1 MKFTEVF
8 SYFFLED
15 TQDAKSFSLARL
27 IVFMGACTAVISS
40 IGTIYIG
47 ININNILPDATN
59 LSLMIGFST
68 ALWTAVFAGKYFSRK
83 SENETPIEKNI
94 TNDIN

>member
-27 IVFMGACTAVISS
+27 IVFMGACTAFISTV
-40 IGTIYIG
+40 GTIYIG
-47 ININNILPDATN
+47 INISNISPDATN

-68 ALWTAVFAGKYFSRK
+68 ALWSAVYTGKYFSRK
-83 SENETPIEKNI
+83 SENEIPIKKTI
-94 TNDIN
+94 TSDIN

>member
-15 TQDAKSFSLARL
+15 TQDTKSFSLARL
-27 IVFMGACTAVISS
+27 VVFMGACTAFISS
-40 IGTIYIG
+40 IGTIYVA
-47 ININNILPDATN
+47 INNVVEDTTN

-68 ALWTAVFAGKYFSRK
+68 ALWSAVYTGKYFSRK
-83 SENETPIEKNI
+83 SENETPIKETI
-94 TNDIN
+94 INDIN

>member
-15 TQDAKSFSLARL
+15 TQDAKSFSLGRL
-27 IVFMGACTAVISS
+27 VVFMGACTAFISS
-40 IGTIYIG
+40 IGTIYIA
-47 ININNILPDATN
+47 INNILLEGTN

-83 SENETPIEKNI
+83 SENETPIEKTI